1 MTNIKSKLILSVAVL
16 ILAGASAASAQMG
29 FGSAVK
35 FEMKESFVVKDNTFP
50 AGRYTIAQ
58 TPSLADSSSL
68 LILRGE
74 KGKSIIFDTNSAMAS
89 TASNDTKIVFDNV
102 NGTLFLSKVFV
113 TGETTGFSLSKT
125 KYEREMIAAAETPVR
140 EVVIS
145 TSGLSL

>member
-29 FGSAVK
+29 FGSVVN
-35 FEMKESFVVKDNTFP
+35 FESKESFVVKDKTFP
-50 AGRYTIAQ
+50 AGSYVITQ

-68 LILRGE
+68 MILRGE
-74 KGKSIIFDTNSAMAS
+74 GKSIVFDSNTARVL
-89 TASNDTKIVFDNV
+89 TASDDTKIIFDNV

-113 TGETTGFSLSKT
+113 SGETTGIVLPKT
-125 KYEREMIAAAETPVR
+125 KSARELIAAATTPVR